1 MKKIILVILS
11 ILLCFA
17 MFVSC
22 SNGGF
27 INHTEKVESDT
38 LQQDETPKDETPKD
52 ETPKDETPKDETPK
66 DETPKDETPKDE
78 TPKDETPKDETPK
91 DETPKDETPKDE
103 TPKDETPKDETP
115 KDETPKDETPKDEPT
130 EEPKVEP
137 VIVDPTV
144 NINGN
149 ILKWSL
155 GSGVSQ
161 SFRTPSTPANNKFEV
176 NIPVTEAG
184 TYNLKFNANM
194 GLTRVTT
201 SGTKTV
207 SLALPKTVFQVGEPI
222 TVVYRTSG
230 FTNATTLPWLAITKN
245 VNGVDKYVYWE
256 YVEWNYTNALNVKAM
271 TGQREDDTVKAYVG
285 LPAGEYKLY
294 FISPGTANV
303 RDTSHWLLNEPINIS
318 IVPKGSVGT
327 TVTRNGTAYGSASLS
342 VTNNILAQGES
353 IYTSF
358 SAKGLNTSYSGDRPW
373 VAVSKTLSTN
383 SGFYDYY
390 THWYYTEATHTGMFR
405 FDSTSGNYP
414 ENQSLESYRSLPAGS
429 YKIHYVNGS
438 NLKDCVNYVEPIG
451 INIAPKATLNASV
464 GGTSILSTTD
474 PYDITSVNKTIT
486 VTEADAA
493 RGYVTVSFTFGSLK
507 AGIDYFLTVNNVSL
521 IKQ

>member
-78 TPKDETPKDETPK
+78 TPKDETPKDETSK

-245 VNGVDKYVYWE
+245 VNGLDKYVYWE

-358 SAKGLNTSYSGDRPW
+358 SAKGLNTSYSGGRPW
-373 VAVSKTLSTN
+373 IAVSKTLSTS
-383 SGFYDYY
+383 SGFKDYY
-390 THWYYTEATHTGMFR
+390 THWYYTDTTHTSMFR
-405 FDSTSGNYP
+405 FDSTSGLDPQTEVKQYGPLP
-414 ENQSLESYRSLPAGS
+414 EGS
-429 YKIHYVNGS
+429 YKIHFVNGPS
-438 NLKDCVNYVEPIG
+438 LQDCINYVEPIG

-464 GGTSILSTTD
+464 NGTTLLTTNK
-474 PYDITSVNKTIT
+474 PYDITPVNRTIT

-521 IKQ
+521 VK